1 MLIDFCW
8 HATCVEFLTIS
19 EKKVFPCVNCGLRPN
34 VLVIDGIAVGL
45 DRCEDIVAEEL
56 ADKGKSKISGS
67 EFSGRMFVKLWSTF
81 FLIGLDQKSDYFE
94 AEIWLKF

>member
-1 MLIDFCW
+1 MFEIDVLIVDQIGDELGREILWSFSVSLFLLTNMLIDFCW
-8 HATCVEFLTIS
+8 HATCVEFLTIP

-56 ADKGKSKISGS
+56 ADKSKS
-67 EFSGRMFVKLWSTF
+67 
-81 FLIGLDQKSDYFE
+81 
-94 AEIWLKF
+94 